1 MYSLDILPSHY
12 VSRVFKAPIPG
23 LKHDISK
30 ELGVLLTSTKRTFQN
45 VIMNI
50 RKYYIPL
57 PSVERALQELY
68 TVEPLLLQFGRGCLH
83 LLRI

>member
-1 MYSLDILPSHY
+1 MCTLDILPSPF
-12 VSRVFKAPIPG
+12 VSRVFKAHIPG
-23 LKHDISK
+23 LKHDILR
-30 ELGVLLTSTKRTFQN
+30 EFGVLLTSMKRTFQN

-50 RKYYIPL
+50 CKYYIPL
-57 PSVERALQELY
+57 PSVERTLQVLY